1 MADGESISKLVID
14 VEVNDKKALLALS
27 ALQQRIKNFNSSN
40 GGKAV
45 NDMASNMEKMTKNT
59 AQARREAGQF
69 IEQVKKNNKNLMPTD
84 LYGKSMKQYQKELS
98 TAQDK
103 IKTIMS
109 TSAPDK
115 QLKGLERYTVQAQMA
130 RNAIAELQKEQ
141 QKSSSNSLANF
152 TKIEPNNGR
161 PLADGEFERIRAE
174 MQGKGISRS
183 SYFSDKTEDEMAL
196 FQKETKAA
204 EELQQKIERISRKVK
219 QLSSYAPS
227 KAGASEK
234 LSKEYLDLEKNI
246 DKASQKLQN
255 LYTKE
260 ALMKNAKPGTE
271 RYQKL
276 QIDIK
281 NAKSEL
287 DGLVSKMRE
296 LQLSG
301 KDITSIPKPTQFDT
315 KIDYTPTKLKGGQSY
330 SKDYIRLTKEI
341 QRAENALEKL
351 KFKQEMMKN
360 SDPGTERYKTL
371 QYNIAKA
378 TRNAEELAKRMRDLQ
393 ASGKDVNKVSI
404 GKQFQDATKQAD
416 KMGSAVKKV
425 VSALGKE
432 VTKLPNKLMKSLLR
446 LGTMFRAMLLRRFIM
461 QVFKSMKEAVDQLA
475 VYSNS
480 IGSDFNKNIST
491 LVSDFKYLGRV
502 IVTAFEPLI
511 NFAVPILD
519 FLIQKVVTA
528 INAINQFFNAIMGN
542 STWTKATYNAENYAD
557 SLDKASGNAKKLKQQ
572 LQGFDELNNISSNQG
587 GGGSGSGGGSANA
600 GDMFSTQPVS
610 EAAKGMAERFKEA
623 WDKADFTDIGKDI
636 SDKITK
642 ALNSLPWDGIKETA
656 NKIAK
661 SLATFLNGFINP
673 DLFGA
678 IGSTL
683 AEALNTVFGAA
694 NTFAKAFD
702 WTNLGKSIASTI
714 SNFFKTFDFV
724 GAGMALSNMAIGLM
738 QAVTNAVSG
747 VDWHEV
753 GVKLVNFLSA
763 IDWESIIVNAA
774 TLVGSL
780 ISGMTQLLFG
790 VFGELAKNAS
800 ETFKTHALAIIAKIV
815 EVMCGEDAGKKVMEV
830 GTSIVDGISE
840 GISENLKTSANWI
853 KENFQIIVDKV
864 KEFFGIHSP
873 STVFAEIGG
882 YLIDG
887 LKKGMSDTVSAIG
900 TWIKTNVIDKIT
912 APFDSIKEITMNIKG
927 NVEDS
932 FNKAKEKFEAIKDSD
947 AIKKL
952 KGKVEDSF
960 SGLKEKWDSLKD
972 RFAIL
977 TGQGKQEKS
986 FTDTKTAFDSVKD
999 NTVTKTVKAVADK
1012 TWTDIKAAWDKVYTS
1027 DAIKTL
1033 KGKAEKTWNDVKSAW
1048 DSVKSGEAKKT
1059 LKGKVEKSFKN
1070 MKSAWD
1076 DWKPKKKVTELAG
1089 KGIDTVKKGLKAV
1102 KDVWD
1107 SFTGKA
1113 KKIEVL
1119 FHDSFSGKIKSSWNN
1134 LARSIDS
1141 FIDKIPVVGTK
1152 IASMP
1157 KFPGYANGGFPRTA
1171 DIFYANENG
1180 VPELVGTMGGKTAV
1194 ASGTEITGISDAI
1207 YSTSSQQIAMQ
1218 QRQIDLLTQIVAKE
1232 FGISE
1237 RDIFNSVRN
1246 SASDYTRRTGIP
1258 AF

>member
-69 IEQVKKNNKNLMPTD
+69 IEQIKRNNKNLMPSD
-84 LYGKSMKQYQKELS
+84 LYSKSMQQYQKELA
-98 TAQDK
+98 TAQNK
-103 IKTIMS
+103 MKQIMS
-109 TSAPDK
+109 SSAPDK
-115 QLKGLERYTVQAQMA
+115 QLKGLERYTIQAQMA
-130 RNAIAELQKEQ
+130 RNAISQLAKEQ
-141 QKSSSNSLANF
+141 QKASSSGLKNF
-152 TKIEPNNGR
+152 WETDAWKNGT
-161 PLADGEFERIRAE
+161 F
-174 MQGKGISRS
+174 KNS
-183 SYFSDKTEDEMAL
+183 SYQGTGAIGSDTKPISDATKGLASFQQIAGQTISN
-196 FQKETKAA
+196 FQKNVDLSGFKDFTATVLKAGQSYSKPYIELEKQITKCETK
-204 EELQQKIERISRKVK
+204 
-219 QLSSYAPS
+219 
-227 KAGASEK
+227 
-234 LSKEYLDLEKNI
+234 LE
-246 DKASQKLQN
+246 S
-255 LYTKE
+255 LYTKQE
-260 ALMKNAKPGTE
+260 LMKNAKPGTE

-276 QIDIK
+276 QTDIK
-281 NAKSEL
+281 KTEMEL
-287 DGLVSKMRE
+287 DTLNSKMKQ
-296 LQLSG
+296 LQDSG

-475 VYSNS
+475 IYSNS

-636 SDKITK
+636 SGKITK
-642 ALNSLPWDGIKETA
+642 ALNGLPWDGIKETA
-656 NKIAK
+656 NNIAK

-673 DLFGA
+673 DLFSA
-678 IGSTL
+678 VGSTV

-694 NTFAKAFD
+694 NTFANAFD

-714 SNFFKTFDFV
+714 NSFFSKFDFIE
-724 GAGMALSNMAIGLM
+724 AGMALSNMTKGLLT
-738 QAVTNAVSG
+738 AVTNAVAG
-747 VDWHEV
+747 VDWHAV
-753 GVKLVNFLSA
+753 GVKLVDFLTA
-763 IDWESIIVNAA
+763 IDWNDLIVNAA
-774 TLVGSL
+774 LLVSSL
-780 ISGMTQLLFG
+780 LSGLTQLLFG
-790 VFGELAKNAS
+790 VMGELASKAG
-800 ETFKTHALAIIAKIV
+800 ETFKKQGLAVIAAIV
-815 EVMCGEDAGKKVMEV
+815 GTMCGEDAGKKVMTI
-830 GTSIVDGISE
+830 GTTIVNGISN
-840 GISENLKTSANWI
+840 GLSENLKTSANWI
-853 KENFQIIVDKV
+853 NKSMQTIIDNAKIFFNRESPKNGNDFINGIKTGIETSMKSIPKFIEDKV
-864 KEFFGIHSP
+864 VKVITGAVSKIKDIKSKITVTGLDALEKVKTTWNGI
-873 STVFAEIGG
+873 
-882 YLIDG
+882 
-887 LKKGMSDTVSAIG
+887 KKGT
-900 TWIKTNVIDKIT
+900 
-912 APFDSIKEITMNIKG
+912 
-927 NVEDS
+927 
-932 FNKAKEKFEAIKDSD
+932 
-947 AIKKL
+947 KKL
-952 KGKVEDSF
+952 KTSF
-960 SGLKEKWDSLKD
+960 SS
-972 RFAIL
+972 A
-977 TGQGKQEKS
+977 GQ
-986 FTDTKTAFDSVKD
+986 KTLENIVKL
-999 NTVTKTVKAVADK
+999 
-1012 TWTDIKAAWDKVYTS
+1012 WDKIKEGSKKISITFS
-1027 DAIKTL
+1027 DFFSGPIKRVFNGLVNSINGAINHINKIPGVNIHTL
-1033 KGKAEKTWNDVKSAW
+1033 KTIATGGAYYGGAW
-1048 DSVKSGEAKKT
+1048 H
-1059 LKGKVEKSFKN
+1059 N
-1070 MKSAWD
+1070 
-1076 DWKPKKKVTELAG
+1076 
-1089 KGIDTVKKGLKAV
+1089 
-1102 KDVWD
+1102 
-1107 SFTGKA
+1107 
-1113 KKIEVL
+1113 
-1119 FHDSFSGKIKSSWNN
+1119 
-1134 LARSIDS
+1134 
-1141 FIDKIPVVGTK
+1141 
-1152 IASMP
+1152 IAQ
-1157 KFPGYANGGFPRTA
+1157 YANGGMPGHGSMFVAGEAGPEIVGHVGGRTEVLNQSQLA
-1171 DIFYANENG
+1171 S
-1180 VPELVGTMGGKTAV
+1180 TMYSAV
-1194 ASGTEITGISDAI
+1194 FS
-1207 YSTSSQQIAMQ
+1207 AMQ
-1218 QRQIDLLTQIVAKE
+1218 AANGNGSQPIQVYLDGKVVFDSTRQYAQDFA
-1232 FGISE
+1232 
-1237 RDIFNSVRN
+1237 RRN
-1246 SASDYTRRTGIP
+1246 GIP